1 MSVILNIDTS
11 LENASVSI
19 AENGEILN
27 YLTNSVQKN
36 HAAFLHIA
44 INKLLTLNNIQ
55 PPDLDAIACTIG
67 PGSYTGLR
75 VGLAAAKGLAY
86 ALKIPLISVGTLNA
100 MARTAI
106 LQQNNNVDFLYCPLI
121 DARRMEVYTALY
133 NAEQQELE
141 PAHASILE
149 SSSFEKELDLNKIFF
164 FGSGAEKWKNICK
177 HKNAFFR
184 NAEEIFRAVS
194 LIAHEKLISKSYDDN
209 SLTIPLYAKP
219 FFTES

>member
-44 INKLLTLNNIQ
+44 IDKLLIINNLQ
-55 PPDLDAIACTIG
+55 PPDLEAIACTIG

-86 ALKIPLISVGTLNA
+86 ALKIPLVSVGTLNA
-100 MARTAI
+100 MALTAM
-106 LQQNNNVDFLYCPLI
+106 LQQNNNEDFLYCPLI

-133 NAEQQELE
+133 NAEQEELE
-141 PAHASILE
+141 PAHALILE

-177 HKNAFFR
+177 HKNSFFR

-194 LIAHEKLISKSYDDN
+194 LIAHEKLISKSFDDN
-209 SLTIPLYAKP
+209 SLTIPLYVKP

>member
-1 MSVILNIDTS
+1 MSVMLNIDTS

-19 AENGEILN
+19 AENGEILS

-36 HAAFLHIA
+36 HAVFLHIA
-44 INKLLTLNNIQ
+44 IDKLLTLNSLQ

-86 ALKIPLISVGTLNA
+86 GLHIPLISVGTLNA

-106 LQQNNNVDFLYCPLI
+106 LQQNNNGDFLYCPLI

-133 NAEQQELE
+133 NAEQEELE
-141 PAHASILE
+141 PA
-149 SSSFEKELDLNKIFF
+149 
-164 FGSGAEKWKNICK
+164 
-177 HKNAFFR
+177 NA
-184 NAEEIFRAVS
+184 
-194 LIAHEKLISKSYDDN
+194 
-209 SLTIPLYAKP
+209 
-219 FFTES
+219 